1 VQVIEM
7 PYVIIR
13 TLKKFATPEF
23 KAELIARVSEAV
35 ADVEVEFLGADKEKL
50 LPYIWCIVEE
60 VDSENWG
67 VGGVAV
73 TPEMLKE
80 ALGISE

>member
-1 VQVIEM
+1 M
-7 PYVIIR
+7 PYVTIR

-23 KAELIARVSEAV
+23 KTALIAKVSEAV

-50 LPYIWCIVEE
+50 LPYVWCIVEE

-67 VGGVAV
+67 VGGVPV

>member
-1 VQVIEM
+1 M
-7 PYVIIR
+7 PYVTIR
-13 TLKKFATPEF
+13 TLKKFASPEF

-60 VDSENWG
+60 IESENWG
-67 VGGVAV
+67 VGGVPV

>member
-1 VQVIEM
+1 M

-23 KAELIARVSEAV
+23 KAKLIARVSEAV
-35 ADVEVEFLGADKEKL
+35 ADVEVEVLGADKEKL
-50 LPYIWCIVEE
+50 LAHIWCIVEE
-60 VDSENWG
+60 VPSENWG

-80 ALGISE
+80 SLGISE